1 MKKICIILMTKN
13 KKTINIYK
21 KRFLKSFKKNVK
33 IYFKYYYDNSI
44 INFIKNNN
52 INGIILTGSEDRILD
67 NKNNATLP
75 KKILQ
80 LNIPIL
86 AICYGFQ
93 WIIKTIC
100 GNKSIRTFKSIN
112 NKIHTYKKIL
122 SFKLPFVLN
131 NIKYH
136 FNHHDYIIKI
146 PIKWKK
152 IITHKKQI
160 WMAYDKYKKIIGI
173 QFHPEKLN
181 KSRKIF
187 FDNWLKYIDK

>member
-131 NIKYH
+131 NIK
-136 FNHHDYIIKI
+136 
-146 PIKWKK
+146 
-152 IITHKKQI
+152 
-160 WMAYDKYKKIIGI
+160 
-173 QFHPEKLN
+173 
-181 KSRKIF
+181 
-187 FDNWLKYIDK
+187 